1 MFGSGFLGMFQLVAV
16 GGILF
21 GFRISSLRKI
31 EIAAKG
37 KRFSTVFMW

>member
-21 GFRISSLRKI
+21 GLRISLLRMI
-31 EIAAKG
+31 EISAKG
-37 KRFSTVFMW
+37 KHFDTVFMW